1 MDNLFNRLCKILVLI
16 WFNYFVGKPDNKS
29 RLEDIDNKL
38 EEDGKN
44 SDIKS
49 VNERPVTSNSA
60 KSVDSRKLS
69 IPASSKP
76 DVWIIE
82 EEKQVRCYN

>member
-1 MDNLFNRLCKILVLI
+1 MLI
-16 WFNYFVGKPDNKS
+16 WFNCFVGKPDNKS
-29 RLEDIDNKL
+29 PLEDIDNKL

-44 SDIKS
+44 SDIQS

-76 DVWIIE
+76 DVWTIE

>member
-1 MDNLFNRLCKILVLI
+1 MLI

-69 IPASSKP
+69 IPASSKL